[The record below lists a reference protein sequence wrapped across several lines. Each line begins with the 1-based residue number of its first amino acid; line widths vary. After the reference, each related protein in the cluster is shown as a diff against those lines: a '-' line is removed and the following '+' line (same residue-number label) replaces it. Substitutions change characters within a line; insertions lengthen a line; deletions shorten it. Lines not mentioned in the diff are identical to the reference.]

1 MADTLIGARPD
12 YGAWELKRVYQR
24 HMLLATMLAVAVYA
38 GAFAGMLLYRYLAFD
53 KGAATAPHDPGT
65 ITVDMFPTPT
75 MVHRTPVLAS
85 APQAALPT
93 IGIPVPAPDEQVTE
107 AVRFPT
113 QAELAELSMGDLPAG
128 MNDGAIVLD
137 SVAVN
142 LGDYIP
148 EPGEFVAVEELP
160 RLVHAEPA
168 IFPEMA
174 RLTGREGSVT
184 VLALVGIDGAVR
196 RVQIAKSSGTSVG
209 FDEAA
214 VAAVSRYR
222 FRPAIQNGRPVNVWV
237 SQRIDFKL
245 H

>member
-1 MADTLIGARPD
+1 MANTLIGTRPD

-24 HMLLATMLAVAVYA
+24 HMLLATLLAVAVYA
-38 GAFAGMLLYRYLAFD
+38 SAFAGMLLYRYLAIG
-53 KGAATAPHDPGT
+53 KEAATAPPETET
-65 ITVDMFPTPT
+65 ITVDMLPTPT
-75 MVHRTPVLAS
+75 MVHRTPVLGS
-85 APQAALPT
+85 APQATLPT

-113 QAELAELSMGDLPAG
+113 QAELAELSMGDLSAG
-128 MNDGAIVLD
+128 MNDGAILLD

-142 LGDYIP
+142 IGEYIP

-184 VLALVGIDGAVR
+184 VLALVGVDGMVR
-196 RVQIAKSSGTSVG
+196 RVQIGKSSGANVG

-214 VAAVSRYR
+214 AAAVSLYR